1 MQNIKVSNK
10 DEIIMKILHYFV
22 TKENYKPM
30 IIRGVTNEI
39 WLENLDNNLK
49 IIRINTGYLHNTEQL
64 AFDVRKAKSI
74 MKNIKR
80 KTLSFKMNMLNIIV
94 DSGENVKNI
103 EEKDV
108 ETIRI
113 SKISDL
119 KRNKFVKSF
128 FPNIS
133 EINSKKMSAIEL
145 FALTDEINEK
155 NYKEEKKVMKLFKNK
170 KPYVT
175 YTLMFINILIF
186 ILMLHPKIYNF
197 MINNFANYYFFI
209 KNGEVYRL
217 ITSGFLHAN
226 IIHIFFNMYAL
237 SVVGPEAER
246 YYGKIKYLLIYFISM
261 IIGNL
266 FASVFT
272 ASAGVGASGAIF
284 GLFGSL
290 LFFSYNYRAT
300 LDGLLRSPV
309 MPTIFVNLIISFII
323 PNVSASAHIGG
334 LVGGFLSSMAV
345 GIETKKNKSNM
356 INALISI
363 LIMICFLG
371 YVIYTK

>member
-155 NYKEEKKVMKLFKNK
+155 NFKEEKKS
-170 KPYVT
+170 Y
-175 YTLMFINILIF
+175 
-186 ILMLHPKIYNF
+186 
-197 MINNFANYYFFI
+197 
-209 KNGEVYRL
+209 E
-217 ITSGFLHAN
+217 
-226 IIHIFFNMYAL
+226 II
-237 SVVGPEAER
+237 
-246 YYGKIKYLLIYFISM
+246 
-261 IIGNL
+261 
-266 FASVFT
+266 
-272 ASAGVGASGAIF
+272 
-284 GLFGSL
+284 
-290 LFFSYNYRAT
+290 
-300 LDGLLRSPV
+300 
-309 MPTIFVNLIISFII
+309 
-323 PNVSASAHIGG
+323 
-334 LVGGFLSSMAV
+334 
-345 GIETKKNKSNM
+345 
-356 INALISI
+356 
-363 LIMICFLG
+363 
-371 YVIYTK
+371 